1 MVAVNYAID
10 HASFCEL
17 LSYRFY
23 MMYNMEQ
30 WLCSIYSLVFITNI
44 HIPEWG
50 NLGMRLAICAWL
62 AHILLFVLHLTPNFD
77 ATETSCDVKQK
88 HIF

>member
-17 LSYRFY
+17 LSYRFYNY

-44 HIPEWG
+44 HIPG
-50 NLGMRLAICAWL
+50 GA
-62 AHILLFVLHLTPNFD
+62 
-77 ATETSCDVKQK
+77 
-88 HIF
+88 